1 MNAFLT
7 ARLRRVIRRH
17 QWRRVS
23 YRLAVVWA
31 IAAAVGLVVLM
42 VQAQFGWSSLYSF
55 PAIAHTTAS
64 R

>member
-17 QWRRVS
+17 QWRQLS

-42 VQAQFGWSSLYSF
+42 VQAQ
-55 PAIAHTTAS
+55 
-64 R
+64 